1 MTVIAEITVPA
12 ETFMLGTLLADR
24 SEIELELERIVP
36 LQEGIMPLVWIS
48 GVDPAGIET
57 RLREHP
63 QTETVK
69 RLTTADRRALFE
81 IRWSSAVDDL
91 VQALVDTHAHILAAT
106 GHADRWDLKLRFG
119 SHEDLSAFN
128 VALTGDNTPVTLR
141 QVYSHTVVDDQST
154 LSDVQRETLL
164 TAYHQGYFEV
174 PRRTTLTELAAAE
187 GISDSALSQRIR
199 RGMDGL
205 IEQTLLDDV
214 ESSGNS

>member
-12 ETFMLGTLLADR
+12 ETFMLGSLLADR

-36 LQEGIMPLVWIS
+36 LREGIMPLLWIS
-48 GVDPAGIET
+48 GVDPAVIET

-63 QTETVK
+63 QTNTVE
-69 RLTTADRRALFE
+69 RITTDDRRALFE
-81 IRWSSAVDDL
+81 IHWCSAVDGV
-91 VQALVDTHAHILAAT
+91 VQALVDTHAHLLAAT
-106 GHADRWDLKLRFG
+106 GSAGGWDLRLRFG

-128 VALTGDNTPVTLR
+128 VALTADNTPVTLR

-154 LSDVQRETLL
+154 LSNIQRETLL

-174 PRRTTLTELAAAE
+174 PRRTTLTELADAE

-205 IEQTLLDDV
+205 VEQTLLDDV
-214 ESSGNS
+214 DL